1 MSLSGERCTGS
12 WVVENGKTQRPARP
26 AFGPGTVDEVLEV
39 PEGVVTSLNGRPVQN
54 RPVPR
59 PQKPVLAIN

>member
-1 MSLSGERCTGS
+1 M
-12 WVVENGKTQRPARP
+12 VENGKTQRPARP